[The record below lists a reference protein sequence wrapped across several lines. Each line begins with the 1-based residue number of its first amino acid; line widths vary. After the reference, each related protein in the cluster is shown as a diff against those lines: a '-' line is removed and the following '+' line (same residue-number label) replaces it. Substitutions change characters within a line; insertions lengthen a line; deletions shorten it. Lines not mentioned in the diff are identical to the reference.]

1 MPAPGSCDILLHV
14 AMLAEARPL
23 IDQFEL
29 DASGALEVGLPAH
42 VWRRSRGGPL
52 ALVVHGIDPTH
63 ACDRIGTE
71 TATLVSHLAIRA
83 MRPKLVINAGT
94 CGGFEG
100 RGATIG
106 AIYVPSRYLFHD
118 QRVDLPR
125 YGDFARGA
133 IDADAPLAADG
144 TSAPPGD
151 PRSAAA
157 VAAALGAARGTLATG
172 SSLDATAHE
181 MALFERE
188 GVVAKDMEGA
198 AIARVCRDLRTPL
211 VAVKAVTDLVDH
223 HADTASQFVRNLA
236 LATERLTEALE
247 RLVGSLAPRTRV
259 P

>member
-1 MPAPGSCDILLHV
+1 MPAPGPCDILLHV

-23 IDQFEL
+23 LDQFTL
-29 DASGALEVGLPAH
+29 DSPSPLDSGLPAH
-42 VWRRSRGGPL
+42 VWRRSDGGPL
-52 ALVVHGIDPTH
+52 ALVVHGVDPVH

-71 TATLVSHLAIRA
+71 TATLVSHLAIRSL
-83 MRPKLVINAGT
+83 RPKLVINAGT
-94 CGGFEG
+94 CGGFER

-125 YGDFARGA
+125 FGDFARGV
-133 IDADAPLAADG
+133 IDADAPLAMGG
-144 TSAPPGD
+144 TSAPTGD
-151 PRSAAA
+151 PRSSAA

-172 SSLDATAHE
+172 SSLDATSQD
-181 MALFERE
+181 MALFDRE
-188 GVVAKDMEGA
+188 GIVAKDMEGA

-223 HADTASQFVRNLA
+223 HADTAAQFVRNLSH
-236 LATERLTEALE
+236 ATSRLSAALE
-247 RLVGSLAPRTRV
+247 QLLGSLAPGARV